1 MYPEHLFFVLCQ
13 TSTVIVL
20 LSSFRFNENSC
31 NCQQRYSHLQ
41 RQWLN
46 TDIQTAPFTLWFHS
60 FSLNLLLFSPLN
72 SQFLFVV
79 TFTTFLV
86 NCVDYDVLFANRAV
100 NHTGP
105 SQNPLDRNKV
115 TLPDAILP
123 TEQCTQ
129 R

>member
-1 MYPEHLFFVLCQ
+1 MLKLFFC
-13 TSTVIVL
+13 
-20 LSSFRFNENSC
+20 
-31 NCQQRYSHLQ
+31 
-41 RQWLN
+41 
-46 TDIQTAPFTLWFHS
+46 
-60 FSLNLLLFSPLN
+60 LFCLF

-86 NCVDYDVLFANRAV
+86 NCVDYDVLFANRAI
-100 NHTGP
+100 NHTTQ
-105 SQNPLDRNKV
+105 SHHPLDRNKV